1 MRDPGREVVA
11 IVLSVSAYADDDRI
25 LKVLSPTEGK
35 VGAFQRLGR
44 RKPAGLDIGVRARLR
59 LRHGREGGLNTLV
72 DATVEDPRIHLRSGY
87 GRLALAQFGCE
98 LIGALAREA
107 HAEPKQFGLLD
118 TWLVLLDA
126 LRGDPDVSLAAA
138 LELKAL
144 TFAGVAPALDR
155 CGACGGAIEQT
166 MHLEPA
172 GGGAVH
178 PRCGGGLVVSAQ
190 VLAELERLR
199 RTPLRELVDVEV
211 DPVAVGVAS
220 DLVRAQL
227 GHELAS
233 RQLLVGL
240 C

>member
-1 MRDPGREVVA
+1 MRDPGRQVVA

-25 LKVLSPTEGK
+25 LKVLTPTEGK
-35 VGAFQRLGR
+35 VGAFQRMGR
-44 RKPAGLDIGVRARLR
+44 RRPAGLDVGVGARLR
-59 LRHGREGGLNTLV
+59 LRRGHEGGLDTLV
-72 DATVEDPRIHLRSGY
+72 DANVDDPRIHLRSGY
-87 GRLALAQFGCE
+87 GRLALAQYGCQ
-98 LIGALAREA
+98 LVGALARED

-126 LRGDPDVSLAAA
+126 LHGDPDLSLVAA

-144 TFAGVAPALDR
+144 TFAGVGPALDR
-155 CGACGGAIEQT
+155 CGACGGPVEAM
-166 MHLEPA
+166 MHLEPS

-178 PRCGGGLVVSAQ
+178 ARCGGGLLVAAP

-199 RTPLRELVDVEV
+199 RTPLRELVDATV
-211 DPVAVGVAS
+211 DPLVVQVAA
-220 DLVRAQL
+220 DLVRGHL